1 MLEYQSQEK
10 EILEKISAEILSLA
24 DKEFLEFSEDE
35 FLEAMKDLGIPTQEE
50 SDNMIPIEGK
60 D

>member
-1 MLEYQSQEK
+1 M
-10 EILEKISAEILSLA
+10 EKISAEILNLA

-35 FLEAMKDLGIPTQEE
+35 FLDAMKDLGIPTQEE

-60 D
+60 NLK

>member
-1 MLEYQSQEK
+1 M
-10 EILEKISAEILSLA
+10 EKISAEILSLA
-24 DKEFLEFSEDE
+24 DKEFLDFSEDE
-35 FLEAMKDLGIPTQEE
+35 FLDAMKDLGIPTQEE